1 MAFDPSVLPSFESL
15 AHSDESYSN
24 PSNLQ
29 LHRSGRVAKPS
40 VLVHDFFCYSTIV
53 SLYEPQTYR
62 KASIDPLWQKAMVE
76 ENQALISTHTWDLVN
91 LPPDKYVVGC
101 KRVYKIKTWVNGSIE
116 KYKVRPVAKGF
127 T

>member
-15 AHSDESYSN
+15 APSDESYSN

-40 VLVHDFFCYSTIV
+40 VLVHDFFCYSTIM
-53 SLYEPQTYR
+53 SQTYR

-76 ENQALISTHTWDLVN
+76 
-91 LPPDKYVVGC
+91 
-101 KRVYKIKTWVNGSIE
+101 
-116 KYKVRPVAKGF
+116 
-127 T
+127 